1 MSEESFLL
9 PRKERRVSASVCLI
23 CKNVASC
30 GRALLLFLGSPSATS
45 CLPFPPSSSAPL
57 SLRISPFQPSFFG
70 FCSSPSH
77 CRLCPLVF
85 YSSLMFHRRFE
96 MSEMSASLVCS
107 HPRVCSYE
115 GVLASYRPTTAEPV
129 PFSCLGDEHPAVG
142 PLYGE
147 ELLLVEVGRCGIDRG
162 SGGSDATGGGSRSG
176 GRSTA
181 EGGNGNARGNP
192 VI

>member
-1 MSEESFLL
+1 MSQ
-9 PRKERRVSASVCLI
+9 
-23 CKNVASC
+23 
-30 GRALLLFLGSPSATS
+30 T
-45 CLPFPPSSSAPL
+45 
-57 SLRISPFQPSFFG
+57 
-70 FCSSPSH
+70 
-77 CRLCPLVF
+77 
-85 YSSLMFHRRFE
+85 
-96 MSEMSASLVCS
+96 SASLVCS

-147 ELLLVEVGRCGIDRG
+147 ELLLVEVGRCGIDRDRG
-162 SGGSDATGGGSRSG
+162 SGGSDAAGGGSLSRSG

-181 EGGNGNARGNP
+181 GGNGNARGNP